1 VTIPKLVPERT
12 SDGNATLPSA
22 YQKPQLVVLGK
33 ATELTRNSNGGPFV
47 DGASDNTYR
56 WKAG

>member
-1 VTIPKLVPERT
+1 MNTLKPVPERT
-12 SDGNATLPSA
+12 SDGNATPATA